1 MSASLISPADS
12 WPIWAVIA
20 AGVAACIWAEQRWAW
35 AAKLTGPLLML
46 IAGMTASNA
55 RLMPAESP
63 AYEVVDTWF
72 VPVAIPL
79 LLFRANVRQIIRQ
92 SGTMFVGFHLAAL
105 GTVAG
110 AFVATWLFGGAFPR
124 AAEVAGVMTGS
135 YTGGAVNFVALQ
147 NSFALEPALANPL
160 IVADNFIMGALFAVL
175 FLISASRFF
184 LARYPHPH
192 TPLAG
197 AIAHHLPAADHW
209 RRKEIG
215 LLDLALALGVAVTV
229 AAVSFQ
235 VAALL
240 KARLSSDLLRAI
252 LANPFVWIT
261 VGTTALG
268 TGGHRWMAR
277 INGAEELGMYLLY
290 LFFFVIGLRADL
302 WQVVLHVPVLFAFCL
317 VMALTNLVVTLGLGR
332 WLRLNLEELLL
343 SVNAT
348 LGGAPSAAAMAVA
361 RGWSPLVLPALLAG
375 LWGYVIGTFVG
386 LLTTELIRRVL

>member
-1 MSASLISPADS
+1 MSASVISPTDF
-12 WPIWAVIA
+12 WPIWAVIVL
-20 AGVAACIWAEQRWAW
+20 GVAGCIWAEQRWVW
-35 AAKLTGPLLML
+35 AAKVTGPLLML
-46 IAGMTASNA
+46 IAGMGASNGQ
-55 RLMPAESP
+55 LMPAESP
-63 AYEVVDTWF
+63 AYDVVDTWF

-79 LLFRANVRQIIRQ
+79 LLFRANVRQIVRE
-92 SGTMFVGFHLAAL
+92 SGTMFLCFHLAAL

-110 AFVATWLFGGAFPR
+110 AVVATGLFGGAFPR

-160 IVADNFIMGALFAVL
+160 IVADNFIMGALFAAL
-175 FLISASRFF
+175 FLISSSRFF

-192 TPLAG
+192 TLAG
-197 AIAHHLPAADHW
+197 EDAAHQLRAAEHW

-215 LLDLALALGVAVTV
+215 LLDLALALGVAVAV
-229 AAVSFQ
+229 AAVSFK
-235 VAALL
+235 VAAALQ
-240 KARLSSDLLRAI
+240 ARLPSALLRAV

-261 VGTTALG
+261 VVTTALS

-277 INGAEELGMYLLY
+277 LNGAEELGMYLLY

-302 WQVVLHVPVLFAFCL
+302 WQVVRNVPVLFAFCL
-317 VMALTNLVVTLGLGR
+317 VMALTNLAVTLGLGR
-332 WLRLNLEELLL
+332 LLGLHLEELLL

-361 RGWSPLVLPALLAG
+361 KGWSNLVLPALLAG